1 MWGKFTF
8 ILALL
13 PVVVSAQPIPVQTTL
28 ICDKPEAI
36 RETLKE
42 YREVIISTSKSNQY
56 DAGVSI
62 WVSRNGTYTILAK
75 EASSGLLCVIDHGSE
90 FKLIYNGKAV

>member
-1 MWGKFTF
+1 MWIKA
-8 ILALL
+8 IALAFL
-13 PVVVSAQPIPVQTTL
+13 PVIASAQIPVPTTI

-42 YREVIISTSKSNQY
+42 YREIIISTSKSNQY

-62 WVSRNGTYTILAK
+62 WVSRSGTYTILAR
-75 EASSGLLCVIDHGSE
+75 EAASGLLCVIDHGSD
-90 FKLIYNGKAV
+90 FKLVNNGKSV